1 MSMNSVASANRVHIG
16 FFGRRNAGKSSVVNA
31 VTGQNLAVVSE
42 RRGTTTDP
50 VLKSMEILP
59 LGPVVVIDT
68 PGYDDDDGELG
79 RARVA
84 KTRQMLGKTDI
95 AVLVV
100 DSTAGLSAGDTA
112 LIETF
117 RQKKLPYI
125 VCYNKSDL
133 ASVTLGGDNELS
145 VCALTGEG
153 IEALKNR
160 LAAFAVKNERT
171 IVTDL
176 FAAGDIVILVTPI
189 DEAAPKGRLILPEQ
203 LVLRELLDIH
213 ALPVVVQETELAAAL
228 SSLKTPPK
236 AVITD
241 SQVFGFVKSIVPE
254 NVLLTSFSILMQR
267 YKGVLDTALR
277 GAEAL
282 DTLSDG
288 DTVLVC
294 EGCTHHR
301 QCGDIGTVKLPA
313 WIRKYTGKNLTFEF
327 TSGGT
332 FPKDLSPY
340 ALVLHCGGC
349 MLNEKEMRFR
359 QNEAESKHVPFGNYG
374 LVIAKMNG
382 ILDRSLEIL
391 KK

>member
-1 MSMNSVASANRVHIG
+1 M
-16 FFGRRNAGKSSVVNA
+16 
-31 VTGQNLAVVSE
+31 
-42 RRGTTTDP
+42 
-50 VLKSMEILP
+50 
-59 LGPVVVIDT
+59 
-68 PGYDDDDGELG
+68 
-79 RARVA
+79 
-84 KTRQMLGKTDI
+84 
-95 AVLVV
+95 
-100 DSTAGLSAGDTA
+100 
-112 LIETF
+112 
-117 RQKKLPYI
+117 
-125 VCYNKSDL
+125 
-133 ASVTLGGDNELS
+133 
-145 VCALTGEG
+145 
-153 IEALKNR
+153 
-160 LAAFAVKNERT
+160 KNERT

-176 FAAGDIVILVTPI
+176 FSAGDIVILVTPI